1 MADFSKKISF
11 VVRYASALHKHG
23 ATAQNLE
30 GALDSLMKVLDL
42 QGQFFS
48 TPTLMLASFVT
59 EDGER
64 QSVTRVKPGA
74 VDLEK
79 ISELD
84 RLGDLVIDRKISLDD
99 AIEKLEIV
107 IRKSNR
113 YPRWLELIAYGLIS
127 AGAAVFFGSSIEE
140 MILSLILGL
149 FIGFFAV
156 TIGYKQRTSNFIEFF
171 AGFFATSFCILCY
184 KFLFHFSIELVTLA
198 SLIVFIP
205 GLTLT
210 ISMTELATE
219 NLASGTAR
227 FFQAILVF
235 LKLAFGVYIAT
246 KILSANLDG
255 IVLADRS
262 LPAMH
267 KFMEFPALIVAAISL
282 MILFRARPR
291 DLKWFIVASFVSF
304 YSSKIGS
311 TYYGPDFGAFL
322 GSFMIGVTSNLFAR
336 FRKRP
341 ASIIFMPGII
351 LLVPG
356 SIGFRG
362 LSFLVEKQTIAGID
376 ATFNMFIVATA
387 LVAGLLL
394 ANILVVPNRNL

>member
-1 MADFSKKISF
+1 MSEFNKKISF
-11 VVRYASALHKHG
+11 VVKFASALHKYG

-30 GALDSLMKVLDL
+30 GALANLMKVLDL
-42 QGQFFS
+42 KGQFFA
-48 TPTLMLASFVT
+48 TPTLVLASFIT

-64 QSVTRVKPGA
+64 QSVTRLKPGA

-84 RLGDLVIDRKISLDD
+84 RLGDLVIDRQISLDD
-99 AIEKLEIV
+99 ASNKLELIV
-107 IRKSNR
+107 KKSNR
-113 YPRWLELIAYGLIS
+113 YPRRLELTAYGLIS
-127 AGAAVFFGSSIEE
+127 AAAAVFFGSSIEE
-140 MILSLILGL
+140 MLLSFVLGL

-171 AGFFATSFCILCY
+171 AGFFATAFCMLCY
-184 KFLFHFSIELVTLA
+184 KFFFHFSIELVTIS

-227 FFQAILVF
+227 LFQAILVF
-235 LKLAFGVYIAT
+235 FKLGFGVFIAT
-246 KILSANLDG
+246 KILTSSLDG
-255 IVLADRS
+255 ILLADRS
-262 LPAMH
+262 LEPMH
-267 KFMEFPALIVAAISL
+267 PIMQLPALFVAAVSL

-291 DLKWFIVASFVSF
+291 DLKWFILASFISF
-304 YSSKIGS
+304 YSSKLGS
-311 TYYGPDFGAFL
+311 TYYGPDFGAFA
-322 GSFMIGVTSNLFAR
+322 GSFMIGLSANLFSR

-362 LSFLVEKQTIAGID
+362 LSFLAEKQTIAGID
-376 ATFNMFIVATA
+376 ATFNMFIIATA

-394 ANILVVPNRNL
+394 ANILIVPNRNL